1 MEQFIPLILNGVG
14 GLVLG
19 PVVSKALGGKGGTGA
34 VAGIIGGLAGGYGMN
49 AADIGF
55 QSLLGSEALMGLIS
69 SFLNGGVGGGLIG
82 GLLGVLTR
90 AK

>member
-1 MEQFIPLILNGVG
+1 MEQYIPLILNGVG
-14 GLVLG
+14 GVILG
-19 PVVSKALGGKGGTGA
+19 PIVSKALGGKGSTGA

-55 QSLLGSEALMGLIS
+55 QSLLGSEAMMGLIS

-82 GLLGVLTR
+82 GLLGLLTKGR
-90 AK
+90 